1 MSGIA
6 NWISPANMLA
16 HYLPTDVL
24 PTIEDHLGAAGRGAP
39 AAVAL
44 RAPAGSR
51 LLRPTRAVVTRHR
64 VPPVLSTHTKSISRV
79 PVHRIQVRTPL
90 HVRTSQLLH
99 VLLVQALL
107 ALRLRHVKAQDV
119 EETHLKL
126 SQNLSERVRALYQA
140 VGRHM
145 QH

>member
-6 NWISPANMLA
+6 DRESSANMLSR
-16 HYLPTDVL
+16 YLSAEVL
-24 PTIEDHLGAAGRGAP
+24 ATIEDHLGATGRGTP
-39 AAVAL
+39 AAVTL
-44 RAPAGSR
+44 RAPAGPR
-51 LLRPTRAVVTRHR
+51 PLRPARDLVTRHR
-64 VPPVLSTHTKSISRV
+64 VPPLRSTHTKSISRV

-99 VLLVQALL
+99 VLLIQALL
-107 ALRLRHVKAQDV
+107 TLRLRHVQAQDV
-119 EETHLKL
+119 KETHLKP
-126 SQNLSERVRALYQA
+126 SQDQSERVRALHQA